1 MRQTGDDRTGQRNSQ
16 EIGADEGD
24 TMAERL
30 DFLRGVNRLHAFYT
44 ENVRMLAHAY
54 GLTDEEAAKM
64 LDDFGYYNVARSI
77 LRPARFDAGPDE
89 VTDEM
94 RG

>member
-1 MRQTGDDRTGQRNSQ
+1 
-16 EIGADEGD
+16 
-24 TMAERL
+24 MAERL
-30 DFLRGVNRLHAFYT
+30 EFLRGVNRLHAFYT

-77 LRPARFDAGPDE
+77 LRPQRLDVSADE
-89 VTDEM
+89 ITDEM
-94 RG
+94 QG